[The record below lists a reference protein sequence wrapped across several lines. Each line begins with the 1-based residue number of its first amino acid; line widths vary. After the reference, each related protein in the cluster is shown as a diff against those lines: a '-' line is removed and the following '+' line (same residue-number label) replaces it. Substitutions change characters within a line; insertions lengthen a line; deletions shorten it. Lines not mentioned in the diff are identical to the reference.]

1 MSTAALAIEP
11 ASPVPLLELR
21 GISKEFPGVKALD
34 DVSFAIFPGE
44 VHMLLGENGA
54 GKSSLMKVLCG
65 AYRADA
71 GEFYYKGDKVE
82 ISSTADAQKLGIAVI
97 FQEFSLVPYLDI
109 AQNIFLG
116 REPKGL
122 IPGTIDR
129 RKILADARRVLDT
142 IGFEIDP
149 STTVDKLG
157 VAQQQMVEIAKAFL
171 SNARV
176 LILDEPTASL
186 TERETERLFSFI
198 GKAAASGVGI
208 IYISHR
214 IQEFQK
220 IADRIS
226 ILRDGRLIATVP
238 ARETSER
245 VLIELMTGRA
255 VDQVYPKIAHRA
267 DGPVIMTLEGLRTA
281 GVHGASLEVRA
292 GEVLGCAGLV
302 GSGKSRIWRAA
313 MGLQP
318 LQSGRIT
325 LKGRDVTGAATRALL
340 NDGVFFLP
348 SDRKSEGLQMT
359 ATARG
364 NIELSLLDRADVAGP
379 FGFVRP
385 RRSRA
390 LTDAIGDKVG
400 IARPAMDRAVSKLSG
415 GNQQKVLFGKGFGD
429 DRDVYIFDEP
439 TVGVDM
445 GTRMALYQLIKD
457 IAEAG
462 KAVVVISSDLPEVM
476 NLSHRLLVFAKG
488 RIAAE
493 LSGSAIDEENVL
505 KHFFAETEG
514 SA

>member
-1 MSTAALAIEP
+1 MHDAAKA
-11 ASPVPLLELR
+11 
-21 GISKEFPGVKALD
+21 GIGTV
-34 DVSFAIFPGE
+34 
-44 VHMLLGENGA
+44 
-54 GKSSLMKVLCG
+54 
-65 AYRADA
+65 
-71 GEFYYKGDKVE
+71 
-82 ISSTADAQKLGIAVI
+82 
-97 FQEFSLVPYLDI
+97 FQEFSLVPTLPVFENLY
-109 AQNIFLG
+109 LG
-116 REPKGL
+116 RELMRGPL
-122 IPGTIDR
+122 TDR
-129 RKILADARRVLDT
+129 RAMLAGAQRLFAELD
-142 IGFEIDP
+142 FDIDVTRP
-149 STTVDKLG
+149 ASSLSR
-157 VAQQQMVEIAKAFL
+157 AQQQMVEIAKAFL

-255 VDQVYPKIAHRA
+255 VDQVYPKIARRA

-379 FGFVRP
+379 LGFVRP

-415 GNQQKVLFGKGFGD
+415 
-429 DRDVYIFDEP
+429 
-439 TVGVDM
+439 
-445 GTRMALYQLIKD
+445 
-457 IAEAG
+457 
-462 KAVVVISSDLPEVM
+462 
-476 NLSHRLLVFAKG
+476 
-488 RIAAE
+488 
-493 LSGSAIDEENVL
+493 SAIDEENVL